1 MYQVGDQVVYG
12 IHGVCT
18 VTDREKQVV
27 DRKTVTYLV
36 LEPVTQAGARY
47 LVPTHNEAAMKKLH
61 SILTPEQMQA
71 LIHSEEVRSD
81 GWNRDES
88 ARKQSYRE
96 LISSGDRVLL
106 MRMVHTLYRHKKEQ
120 ALAGKKVH
128 LSDENFLR
136 DAEKLLSSEISVVMS
151 LTYEQ
156 ARAYLR
162 KELNGE

>member
-18 VTDREKQVV
+18 VTDQEKQVV

-36 LEPVTQAGARY
+36 LEPVTQVGARY
-47 LVPTHNEAAMKKLH
+47 LVPTHNEVAMKKLH
-61 SILTPEQMQA
+61 PVLTSEQMQA
-71 LIHSEEVRSD
+71 LIHSAEVRSD
-81 GWNRDES
+81 GWNRDEN

-162 KELNGE
+162 KELNAE